1 MCNVKGHLKCNTVFF
16 IKTHWR
22 LDSNIVFSS
31 EDRSSAFVFC
41 FLFLIISTLAQCIFV
56 YLFFLEYLCYS
67 ESFVRKSR
75 KWHTA
80 LKKKKLFYWTIEQA
94 NQKKK
99 MFTSFWLLGASST
112 TVHLHFW
119 VSCVKYKEVSLS
131 LFTLNL
137 YRVCSTHS
145 TVLLKYC

>member
-80 LKKKKLFYWTIEQA
+80 LKKKKVVLLNYWTSQS
-94 NQKKK
+94 KKICLHL
-99 MFTSFWLLGASST
+99 FDSWVPVVLLFICISELAVWNT
-112 TVHLHFW
+112 RRYHCRYLLWTCTECTVHT
-119 VSCVKYKEVSLS
+119 VQSC
-131 LFTLNL
+131 
-137 YRVCSTHS
+137 
-145 TVLLKYC
+145 